1 MKKALVSGIASQD
14 KAAIKEFL
22 AQKGYNVD
30 IESGKKALITGI
42 SGQDGSYL
50 AELLLAKGYEV
61 HGIVRRAALEE
72 PKQRLSRI
80 WHIKDRITLHPG
92 DLSVYA
98 CVLDVFDKV
107 QPDECYHLAAQSFV
121 QESFEDPF
129 STFRSN
135 IDGTLHVLSA
145 IKNRCKKCKMYFAAT
160 SEMFGKVVESPQNEM
175 TPFYPRSPYGI
186 SKVAGYH
193 TVRNYREGYDLF
205 ACSGILFNHESPK
218 RGYEFVTRK
227 ITQVVAKM
235 KLGMENVLVL
245 GCLDAKRDWGYA
257 GDYVKAMWLML
268 QQDEAKDYVIA
279 SGRDHSVKE
288 FVDAAFSAAGLNY
301 ELVDLHD
308 LSEEEADAKVAELKQ
323 DPSNLY
329 VVQHSKFYRPA
340 EVNMLLGDYSKA
352 RAELGWKPEVSFEEL
367 VRMMVDEDVKIY
379 SERVVTNL
387 L

>member
-1 MKKALVSGIASQD
+1 MKTALVTGIASQD

-22 AQKGYNVD
+22 AQKGYDVD

-50 AELLLAKGYEV
+50 AEFLLEKGYEV
-61 HGIVRRAALEE
+61 HGIVRRSALEE

-121 QESFEDPF
+121 HESFKDPF
-129 STFRSN
+129 STFSSN

-145 IKNRCKKCKMYFAAT
+145 IKERCKKCKVYFAAT
-160 SEMFGKVVESPQNEM
+160 SEMYGEVQETPQSEM
-175 TPFYPRSPYGI
+175 TPFYPRSPYAI
-186 SKVAGYH
+186 SKVTGFH
-193 TVRNYREGYDLF
+193 TVRNYRESYDIF
-205 ACSGILFNHESPK
+205 GCSGILFNHESPR

-227 ITQVVAKM
+227 ITQHVAKM

-245 GCLDAKRDWGYA
+245 GCMDAKRDWGYA

-268 QQDEAKDYVIA
+268 QQEEAKDYVIA

-288 FVDAAFSAAGLNY
+288 FVDAAFSAAGLSY
-301 ELVDLHD
+301 ELVDLHEM
-308 LSEEEADAKVAELKQ
+308 SEEEADAKVEELRADK
-323 DPSNLY
+323 SKLY
-329 VVQHSKFYRPA
+329 VVQHSRFYRPA
-340 EVNMLLGDYSKA
+340 EVNKLLGDYSQA
-352 RAELGWKPEVSFEEL
+352 RANLGWKPEVSFEEL
-367 VRMMVDEDVKIY
+367 VRIMVDEDVKVF